1 MRILE
6 LFAGT
11 ESLAKVARAKGHEVI
26 TLDISAKHN
35 PTICINIL
43 EWNYKSFLPTHFDY
57 IHASVPC
64 ENYSVCRSTGGKRD
78 LEQADALVKK
88 TIEILS
94 YFEALWTI
102 ENPASSLLWKRP
114 IAQALEHIA
123 KTSYCRY
130 GYPYRKNTWFANN
143 FKLKLRSQCDG
154 TCGQIVGS
162 KRKEWAQRGTNLKRN
177 GASIQCSHTID
188 QLHSIPPTLC
198 DEILEY
204 VYFQNSEASTIVII

>member
-11 ESLAKVARAKGHEVI
+11 ESLAKVARANGHEVI

-43 EWNYKSFLPTHFDY
+43 EWDHTVFPQDHFDY

-64 ENYSVCRSTGGKRD
+64 ENYSVCRSTGGDRD

-88 TIEILS
+88 TIEILG
-94 YFEALWTI
+94 YFKTCWTI
-102 ENPASSLLWKRP
+102 ENPATSLLWNRS
-114 IAQALEHIA
+114 QFEHIA

-130 GYPYRKNTWFANN
+130 EYPYRKNTWVANN
-143 FKLKLRSQCDG
+143 FQLKLRSQCDG
-154 TCGQIVGS
+154 KCDQVIGS
-162 KRKEWAQRGTNLKRN
+162 KHKEWAQRGTNLKRD
-177 GASIQCSHTID
+177 GAADQCSHSID
-188 QLHSIPPTLC
+188 QLHSIPSILC
-198 DEILEY
+198 EEILEY
-204 VYFQNSEASTIVII
+204 VYFQNVEGGRTIYVER